1 MNVFKPTATLI
12 LLLVIILFNTTVS
25 MAQEKAAD
33 SKTLR
38 STIITPQLESEIK
51 PGKNLIFCNTFQLAW
66 NQLTDNIIKGD
77 LHLSNEPPVVKILNK
92 MRKIITTKDLSEKY
106 YLAMAG
112 YGKDNIVNKINKAM
126 QKKFGKEAWLLDE
139 KLNPDD
145 ILAFAFLMKNL
156 KFKAQFDDSERGMKF
171 NSSDVV
177 KSFGIQKFNPGN
189 EKMNELSRQVEI
201 LHYNKDK
208 KEYIVRLISESP
220 DDELILARVEPGK
233 NLWDTVE
240 KVDGAIKTSIPE
252 KLKINDILQIPEI
265 DFFIEHSYVELLS
278 RHFTN
283 KGFRDYFISKAMQVT
298 KFKLDKTGATLKSK
312 AVIVATRSIARGMK
326 VMVFD
331 KPFMLILREKK
342 SKNPYFVVWVDNPEI
357 LVKR

>member
-1 MNVFKPTATLI
+1 MNITKVSAILII
-12 LLLVIILFNTTVS
+12 LLSVILLNTTAS
-25 MAQEKAAD
+25 GAQDKAVD
-33 SKTLR
+33 SKKMK
-38 STIITPQLESEIK
+38 STIITPQLESEIQ

-77 LHLSNEPPVVKILNK
+77 LHMVKESPVVNILNK
-92 MRKIITTKDLSEKY
+92 MRKIITTKDLSDKY

-112 YGKDNIVNKINKAM
+112 YGRDNIVSKINKAM

-156 KFKAQFDDSERGMKF
+156 KFKAQFDDSQRGMRF
-171 NSSDVV
+171 NNSDVV
-177 KSFGIQKFNPGN
+177 KSFGIQKFTPKN
-189 EKMNELSRQVEI
+189 EKMEELSRQVDI
-201 LHYNKDK
+201 LHYNKES

-233 NLWDTVE
+233 NLWDTVK
-240 KVDGAIKTSIPE
+240 KVDDTIKASSPE
-252 KLKINDILQIPEI
+252 KLQNNDILQIPEI

-357 LVKR
+357 LVKK

>member
-1 MNVFKPTATLI
+1 MNIFKTLTILI
-12 LLLVIILFNTTVS
+12 LLMTVMLFTTNIV

-33 SKTLR
+33 SKTLK
-38 STIITPQLESEIK
+38 STTITPQLESEIK

-77 LHLSNEPPVVKILNK
+77 LHLAKEPPLVNILNK
-92 MRKIITTKDLSEKY
+92 MRKIITTKDLSEQY
-106 YLAMAG
+106 YLAMVG

-126 QKKFGKEAWLLDE
+126 QKKFGKEAWLLNE
-139 KLNPDD
+139 KLDPED

-171 NSSDVV
+171 NNSDVV
-177 KSFGIQKFNPGN
+177 KSFGIQKFNPKN

-208 KEYIVRLISESP
+208 NEYIVRLISESP

-233 NLWDTVE
+233 NLWDTVGKIDE
-240 KVDGAIKTSIPE
+240 AIKTSTPE
-252 KLKINDILQIPEI
+252 KLQTNDILQIPEI
-265 DFFIEHSYVELLS
+265 DFFIEHSYTELLS

-298 KFKLDKTGATLKSK
+298 KFRLDKTGATLKSK
-312 AVIVATRSIARGMK
+312 AVIIATRSIARGMK

-357 LVKR
+357 LVKK

>member
-1 MNVFKPTATLI
+1 MNIIKTLAILII
-12 LLLVIILFNTTVS
+12 LLSIVLFNATAS

-33 SKTLR
+33 SKTLKY
-38 STIITPQLESEIK
+38 TTITPQLESDIQ

-77 LHLSNEPPVVKILNK
+77 LHLTNEPPVVKILNK

-106 YLAMAG
+106 YLAMTG
-112 YGKDNIVNKINKAM
+112 YGRDNIVAKINKAM
-126 QKKFGKEAWLLDE
+126 QKKFGKEAWLLTE

-156 KFKAQFDDSERGMKF
+156 KFKAQFDDSERGMRF
-171 NSSDVV
+171 NNSDTV
-177 KSFGIQKFNPGN
+177 KSFGIQKFNPRD

-201 LHYNKDK
+201 LSYNKDS
-208 KEYIVRLISESP
+208 KEYIVRLISEST

-233 NLWDTVE
+233 NLWDTVK
-240 KVDGAIKTSIPE
+240 KVDNTIKSSTPE
-252 KLKINDILQIPEI
+252 KLQMNDILQIPEI
-265 DFFIEHSYVELLS
+265 DFFIEHSYNELLGK
-278 RHFTN
+278 HFLN
-283 KGFRDYFISKAMQVT
+283 KGFRDYFITKAMQLT
-298 KFKLDKTGATLKSK
+298 KFRLDKTGATLKSK

-357 LVKR
+357 LVKK